1 MFRQGYLFSFFK
13 GMITIAA
20 VLGMMYSCSSAQT
33 SSQKAAESKSSR
45 TKSVV
50 VKSVTNGT
58 DEKKSTPQENRQLV
72 VYYFMTTYR
81 CPSCHYIEETT
92 RTALNE
98 IFSEQLK
105 SGRMVFK
112 MLNTEEPANDHFVK
126 DYSLYTKSVV
136 LSDQKGGKETRWT
149 NLDKVWQ
156 LIGNDQAFKEYISTE
171 VKAYLGE

>member
-1 MFRQGYLFSFFK
+1 MV
-13 GMITIAA
+13 TIAA
-20 VLGMMYSCSSAQT
+20 VLGITYSCSSAQT
-33 SSQKAAESKSSR
+33 SSQKAAESKSSQ
-45 TKSVV
+45 TKSAA
-50 VKSVTNGT
+50 VKSVTDSADT
-58 DEKKSTPQENRQLV
+58 KKSAPKENRQLV

-92 RTALNE
+92 RAALYEN
-98 IFSEQLK
+98 FSDLLK

-112 MLNTEEPANDHFVK
+112 MLNIEEPANDHFVK

-136 LSDQKGGKETRWT
+136 LSDQKDGKETRWT

-156 LIGNDQAFKEYISTE
+156 LIKNDEGFKNYIVTQ

>member
-1 MFRQGYLFSFFK
+1 MFRKGNRFSFFK

-20 VLGMMYSCSSAQT
+20 VLAMTYSCSSAQT
-33 SSQKAAESKSSR
+33 SSQKAAESKSSP
-45 TKSVV
+45 TKSTA
-50 VKSVTNGT
+50 VKSIN
-58 DEKKSTPQENRQLV
+58 DSADIKKSAPKENHQLV

-81 CPSCHYIEETT
+81 CPSCHYIEEMTKI
-92 RTALNE
+92 ALNE
-98 IFSEQLK
+98 NFSEQLK

-112 MLNTEEPANDHFVK
+112 MLNIEEPANDHFVK

-136 LSDQKGGKETRWT
+136 LSDQSDGKETRWT

-156 LIGNDQAFKEYISTE
+156 LIRNDAGFKDYIVTQ